1 MYRTSAMAVGALI
14 SLMLMANG
22 ALQVAFGPATSM
34 VILHATGT
42 AVLIILLL
50 AKRASFVRSE
60 AVPAYLFLSGALGV
74 LLVFLN
80 NTTVAAIGLTQ
91 TIALG
96 VIGQLV
102 VSSLVDHYG
111 LFGLEKR
118 AWNPRKI
125 AGLTLILSGVA
136 VMTGTQG

>member
-1 MYRTSAMAVGALI
+1 
-14 SLMLMANG
+14 MLMANG

-80 NTTVAAIGLTQ
+80 NTTVAAIGLTP
-91 TIALG
+91 
-96 VIGQLV
+96 
-102 VSSLVDHYG
+102 VSYTHLDVY
-111 LFGLEKR
+111 KR
-118 AWNPRKI
+118 QAEPFAAMRCHEDQVAI
-125 AGLTLILSGVA
+125 TGAGGFDNRFIR
-136 VMTGTQG
+136 

>member
-1 MYRTSAMAVGALI
+1 M
-14 SLMLMANG
+14 
-22 ALQVAFGPATSM
+22 
-34 VILHATGT
+34 
-42 AVLIILLL
+42 L

-136 VMTGTQG
+136 VMTGMQG